1 MNSEADL
8 TRDTS
13 SIEDISDFPN
23 GASKSAETNNLE
35 KESIENSS
43 LETTET
49 PTLDRDQTKLVIH
62 AILFISDKP
71 VTAQRIADILG
82 DIEIEV
88 VKNIVDELKSEINN
102 NPNLPYILREIAGG
116 YQFFT
121 KPEFSPF
128 IQKFLQVK
136 KMRRFTPALLET
148 LAIIAYKQPVTR
160 AEVEAIRGVSVAHA
174 FEQLLERNLIRVCGV
189 SELPGKPKLYRT
201 TEEFL
206 TMFGFNSLQDL
217 PGIDELRQET

>member
-174 FEQLLERNLIRVCGV
+174 FEQLLERNLIRICGV

>member
-35 KESIENSS
+35 KESIGNSS

-217 PGIDELRQET
+217 PGLDELRQET